1 MGKINFITPLYG
13 DERST
18 KEILFKQYSKKILKR
33 ADFTNQDTRKEI
45 PNFKNM
51 IDKKPVFYVRLDG
64 TPITDFLDTI
74 NGSVDRALLVG
85 LLSPLRQSFVREYY
99 ETHNLS
105 YASLFT
111 TGDFKE
117 FIKDNNTK
125 YDDKKVSL
133 YLETDI
139 SYNDTN
145 RVGELIKLISETFKE
160 TYRLTIYVSLIK

>member
-1 MGKINFITPLYG
+1 
-13 DERST
+13 
-18 KEILFKQYSKKILKR
+18 
-33 ADFTNQDTRKEI
+33 
-45 PNFKNM
+45 M

-64 TPITDFLDTI
+64 TPITDFLDKI

-85 LLSPLRQSFVREYY
+85 LLLPLRQSFVREYY

-117 FIKDNNTK
+117 FIKDNNTR
-125 YDDKKVSL
+125 YGDKKVNL

-139 SYNDTN
+139 SYKGARNAL
-145 RVGELIKLISETFKE
+145 E
-160 TYRLTIYVSLIK
+160 YRRYLSSIVLSFIICIQLVP

>member
-33 ADFTNQDTRKEI
+33 ADFINQDTRKEI

-64 TPITDFLDTI
+64 TPITDFLDKI

-99 ETHNLS
+99 ETYNLS

-145 RVGELIKLISETFKE
+145 RVGELIELISETFKE

>member
-1 MGKINFITPLYG
+1 MGKIIFITPLYG
-13 DERST
+13 DELST
-18 KEILFKQYSKKILKR
+18 KERIFKLYSKKILKR
-33 ADFTNQDTRKEI
+33 AGFTNQDTRKEI

-51 IDKKPVFYVRLDG
+51 VDKKPVFYVRLDG
-64 TPITDFLDTI
+64 TPITDFLDKI

-85 LLSPLRQSFVREYY
+85 LLSLLRQSFIREYY

-125 YDDKKVSL
+125 YGDKKVSL

-145 RVGELIKLISETFKE
+145 KVGELIKLISETFKE
-160 TYRLTIYVSLIK
+160 SYRLTVYVSLIK

>member
-33 ADFTNQDTRKEI
+33 ADFINQDTRKEI

-64 TPITDFLDTI
+64 TPITDFLDKI

-85 LLSPLRQSFVREYY
+85 LLSPLRQYFVREYY

-125 YDDKKVSL
+125 YGDKKVSL